1 MKKKI
6 GLVSSVL
13 VILAG
18 LLVGCDLFNSGS
30 DPIPQPTP
38 VTVSGV
44 IAEANLVPAEST
56 QLSFSIPG
64 KVAVVLVEEG
74 DQVSEGQV
82 IARLDQKSTTSLEA
96 QILTA
101 ELAVLEAQQVLDD
114 IIENAELVH
123 FQAQVDLVRA
133 QQNLWEVEQIRDA
146 VDTDAY
152 REDLDDARIEM
163 IEAKENL
170 DDAVAVLADY
180 QDLDVD
186 HPTRK
191 AREEDVEDAQAAY
204 DEARWVFEDL
214 QYRYDLAESQLGATQ
229 EAVADSQRRVDATA
243 DGPDSDDLALAQA
256 NLAQA
261 EGQHRAA
268 LYALGDV
275 ELTAPFG
282 GRVVRVDLIE
292 GAMTSPELPAI
303 VLMDDSHWYLET
315 SDLTEIEVVKIEVG
329 EEVAVTFDALPGRKF
344 TGEVESISN
353 YFLDRY
359 GDITYVVRIRLLQ
372 KDEQLRWGMT
382 AEVQFTD

>member
-1 MKKKI
+1 
-6 GLVSSVL
+6 
-13 VILAG
+13 
-18 LLVGCDLFNSGS
+18 
-30 DPIPQPTP
+30 
-38 VTVSGV
+38 
-44 IAEANLVPAEST
+44 
-56 QLSFSIPG
+56 
-64 KVAVVLVEEG
+64 
-74 DQVSEGQV
+74 
-82 IARLDQKSTTSLEA
+82 
-96 QILTA
+96 
-101 ELAVLEAQQVLDD
+101 
-114 IIENAELVH
+114 
-123 FQAQVDLVRA
+123 
-133 QQNLWEVEQIRDA
+133 
-146 VDTDAY
+146 
-152 REDLDDARIEM
+152 M

-170 DDAVAVLADY
+170 DDAVAVLTDY

>member
-82 IARLDQKSTTSLEA
+82 IARLDQKNTTSLEA

-133 QQNLWEVEQIRDA
+133 QQNLWEVEQIWDA

-170 DDAVAVLADY
+170 DDAVAVLTDY

>member
-82 IARLDQKSTTSLEA
+82 IARLDQKSTTSLEVH
-96 QILTA
+96 ILTA

-133 QQNLWEVEQIRDA
+133 QQNLWEVEQIWDA

-170 DDAVAVLADY
+170 DDAVAVLTDY